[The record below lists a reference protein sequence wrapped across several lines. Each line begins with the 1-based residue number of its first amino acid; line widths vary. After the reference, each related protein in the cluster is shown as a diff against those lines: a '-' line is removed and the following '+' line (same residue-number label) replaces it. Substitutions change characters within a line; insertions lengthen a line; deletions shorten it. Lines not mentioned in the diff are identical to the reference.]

1 MQSRALIPVGPF
13 KGFESVGTSASIV
26 VDRQDVLDRIELVR
40 VHDRVLL
47 AAGTVLPPDIRS
59 LDAIHL
65 PTASLLGRKLGE
77 LVTYDG
83 RLASAASQ
91 WPQGYLSLVE
101 PA

>member
-1 MQSRALIPVGPF
+1 
-13 KGFESVGTSASIV
+13 
-26 VDRQDVLDRIELVR
+26 
-40 VHDRVLL
+40 
-47 AAGTVLPPDIRS
+47 
-59 LDAIHL
+59 
-65 PTASLLGRKLGE
+65 LLGRKLGE